1 MTQLLTDSQ
10 PFCFKNFLPP
20 HILKNNFSQLHKTH
34 FHFFCWHTRQPEKKW
49 KSVFSQRFIKFQ
61 ILYLHLTKF
70 DKPNKIPLKH
80 LGQKIRELR
89 EKQNLLLRQV
99 AAHLEVD
106 TALMSK
112 IERGERNASKE
123 QVQEI
128 AKFLKADTDELL
140 TLWLADKFESAVG
153 DEKNLASD
161 AMNIVKKKMKK
172 WIRE

>member
-1 MTQLLTDSQ
+1 M
-10 PFCFKNFLPP
+10 N
-20 HILKNNFSQLHKTH
+20 
-34 FHFFCWHTRQPEKKW
+34 
-49 KSVFSQRFIKFQ
+49 
-61 ILYLHLTKF
+61 
-70 DKPNKIPLKH
+70 H

-123 QVQEI
+123 QVIQI
-128 AKFLKADTDELL
+128 AGFLKANQEELL
-140 TLWLADKFESAVG
+140 TLWIADKVENAVG

-161 AMNIVKKKMKK
+161 ALNLVKRKFKK
-172 WIRE
+172 